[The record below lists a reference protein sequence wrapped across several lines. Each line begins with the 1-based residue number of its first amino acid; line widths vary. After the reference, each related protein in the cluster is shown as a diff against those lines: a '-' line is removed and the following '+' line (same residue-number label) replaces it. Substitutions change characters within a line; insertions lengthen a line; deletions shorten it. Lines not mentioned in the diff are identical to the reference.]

1 MIGQTISQYKILE
14 KLGEGGMGVVYKA
27 QDTKLDRFVA
37 LKFLPAHL
45 AASEQDKARFIQ
57 EAKAASALN
66 HPNVCTI
73 HDIQEYED
81 PQGGKQM
88 FIVMEFIDGQT
99 LQEKKGSLTQKQAID
114 YGIQIA
120 DGLAAAHEKGIVHR
134 DIKPEN
140 IMIRKDGIVQVMD
153 FGLAKLVGVSRLT
166 KQGATVGTLGYMS
179 PEQVQGQETDH
190 RSDIFSFGVVLYE
203 MLTGRSP
210 FNGAHESA
218 ILYEIVNVD
227 VPPMSTIKP
236 EIDAELDRIVLECM
250 EKDPNERMQ
259 SIKQVAID
267 LNRFKRTS
275 SRTRLSRTFST
286 ASFPKMKPES
296 AIQSDSSALAS
307 RSFLGMPRQSWI
319 VISVLLILVCVLAYK
334 VFLSPIPDK
343 VVIRATINAPA
354 KTNFQFYGNTSGPA
368 VLSPDGKYFAFTATD
383 STGKNGLYLRG
394 IDDLSPH
401 RLPETD
407 GASQPFWSPD
417 DRFIAFAAGG
427 KLKKIDVAGG
437 VPVTICDAP
446 FSRGGTWNN
455 DGMIVFAPGP
465 SNPLVMVP
473 AKGGNLVR
481 VTTLDSSRGEN
492 SHRWPWFLPDGKHFL
507 YLARTVAT
515 GSRNEGDAICVGSI
529 DGKESQVLAR
539 TSSNAQFA
547 SGYLLFTRGGSLVA
561 QRMDEHS
568 FELAG
573 EPITIASGLAFDQS
587 VDRSMFTVSQNGL
600 LLYQTGS
607 VQLGSKIVFMD
618 RSGKKTGEINSELAE
633 YYLPRLSPDGK
644 KLACYIYDFQS
655 HNADI
660 WIQDLSRGLKTRFT
674 FTPTFETYSV
684 WSPNGREIVYSA
696 NSAGKY
702 DLYRKSADGAGT
714 EEALLRNSENKF
726 VVDWSSDGKF
736 ILYTSAENAK
746 GQTDLWIL
754 PMSGDKKPFP
764 FLKTEFNEKDARFS
778 PDSKWVAYASD
789 ESGKDEIY
797 VRSFPEGGSKRQVSV
812 DGGDSPRWRRDG
824 KELYYFS
831 LDNKMMA
838 ADISYREGAM
848 EIEHVRPLFEL
859 PAIVAQPYAD
869 YDVFPDGKKFL
880 VNVPFESQNSTP
892 LTLVV
897 NWETEVQKK

>member
-1 MIGQTISQYKILE
+1 MIGQIISHYKILE

-37 LKFLPAHL
+37 LKFLPPHL
-45 AASEQDKARFIQ
+45 AASEQDKARFVQ
-57 EAKAASALN
+57 EAKAAAALN
-66 HPNVCTI
+66 HPNVCSI
-73 HDIQEYED
+73 IDIQENDD
-81 PQGGKQM
+81 PQRGKQM
-88 FIVMEFIDGQT
+88 FIVMEFVDGQS
-99 LQEKKGSLTQKQAID
+99 LQDKKSSLTQKQAID
-114 YGIQIA
+114 YAIQIA
-120 DGLAAAHEKGIVHR
+120 EGLAAAHEKGIVHR

-166 KQGATVGTLGYMS
+166 RQGSTVGTLGYMS
-179 PEQVQGQETDH
+179 PEQVQGQDTDH
-190 RSDIFSFGVVLYE
+190 RSDIFSFGVLFYE

-210 FNGAHESA
+210 FNGAHESV

-250 EKDPNERMQ
+250 EKDPNERRQ

-286 ASFPKMKPES
+286 ASSTRLNAQASVQPGDVPVSSRPFSLMRYLPS
-296 AIQSDSSALAS
+296 IAIAVVL
-307 RSFLGMPRQSWI
+307 
-319 VISVLLILVCVLAYK
+319 VLLCVLAYK
-334 VFLSPIPDK
+334 ILLSPTPDK
-343 VVIRATINAPA
+343 MVIRAIINQPA

-368 VLSPDGKYFAFTATD
+368 VLSPDGKNFAFSATD
-383 STGKNGLYLRG
+383 STGRRGLYLRG

-455 DGMIVFAPGP
+455 DGMIIFAPGP

-481 VTTLDSSRGEN
+481 VTTLDSLRGEN

-529 DGKESQVLAR
+529 DGKETQVLAR

-547 SGYLLFTRGGSLVA
+547 SGFLLFTRGGSLVA
-561 QRMDEHS
+561 QRMNEHS
-568 FELAG
+568 FDLAG
-573 EPITIASGLAFDQS
+573 EPVTIASGVAFDQS

-600 LLYQTGS
+600 LLYQTGN
-607 VQLGSKIVFMD
+607 VQLGSKIVFKD
-618 RSGKKTGEINSELAE
+618 RTGKNVGEINSDLAE
-633 YYLPRLSPDGK
+633 YYLPRLSPDEK

-655 HNADI
+655 HNADV
-660 WIQDLSRGLKTRFT
+660 WVQDLTRGLKTRFT

-702 DLYRKSADGAGT
+702 DLYRKSSDGAGT
-714 EEALLRNSENKF
+714 EETLLRNGENKF
-726 VVDWSSDGKF
+726 VFDWSSDGKS
-736 ILYTSAENAK
+736 ILYGSAENAK
-746 GQTDLWIL
+746 GHTDLWVL
-754 PMSGDKKPFP
+754 PTSGDKKPFP
-764 FLKTEFNEKDARFS
+764 FLKTEFNENDARFS
-778 PDSKWVAYASD
+778 PDAKWIVYTSD

-797 VRSFPEGGSKRQVSV
+797 VRSFPEGGSKRQVSIE
-812 DGGDSPRWRRDG
+812 GGDSPRWRKDG

-831 LDNKMMA
+831 EDNKMMA
-838 ADISYREGAM
+838 ADITYKEGAI
-848 EIEHVRPLFEL
+848 EIEHVRPLFEV
-859 PAIVAQPYAD
+859 PGIVAQPYAD

-880 VNVPFESQNSTP
+880 INVPFESQNSTP

-897 NWETEVQKK
+897 NWEAEVRNK